1 MCGRYSLTS
10 PLDDLVEVFEVSEVA
25 LQDYRPRFNIA
36 PTQQAPVLVLGSSG
50 LRLGSLRWGLVPFWA
65 EDPRIGNRMINARSE
80 SVATMPAF
88 RESFR
93 ARRCLVPATGFYE
106 WMASGEAEP
115 TSRKGKPRK
124 DPFWIHRPDQAPFT
138 FAGLWA
144 RWRSPEGE
152 RLHTFTIL
160 TTRANE
166 RLRTLHDRMPVV
178 IRPED
183 RHTWLS
189 PDTDPAALV
198 ALLAPAPD
206 TFFEAWPV
214 SRAVNSPDVDEPIC
228 VLPLV
233 EEDESQAGGL
243 VRPPFP

>member
-25 LQDYRPRFNIA
+25 LEEHRPRYNIA

-93 ARRCLVPATGFYE
+93 SRRCLVPADGFYE
-106 WMASGEAEP
+106 WMANAEAEAP
-115 TSRKGKPRK
+115 ARKGKAPK
-124 DPFWIHRPDQAPFT
+124 DPFWIHRPDQKPFT

-152 RLHTFTIL
+152 RLQTFTIL
-160 TTRANE
+160 TTRVND
-166 RLRTLHDRMPVV
+166 RLRSLHDRMPVV
-178 IRPED
+178 IGPED
-183 RHTWLS
+183 RSAWL
-189 PDTDPAALV
+189 
-198 ALLAPAPD
+198 APD
-206 TFFEAWPV
+206 TVPATLQALLVPASDSFFEAWPV
-214 SRAVNSPDVDEPIC
+214 SRAVNSPNVDEPIC
-228 VLPLV
+228 VLPLL
-233 EEDESQAGGL
+233 EEEQG
-243 VRPPFP
+243 